1 MSTVSS
7 WGASSASDVRELE
20 PIHTNAILIQTHS
33 ASDNPGMDN
42 VDLNLIKALDALL
55 AENSVT
61 GAADLLRTSPP
72 AMSRALA
79 RLRRIF
85 DDPLLV
91 RAGRDLVPTPRALE
105 LRGEVHAVATRARA
119 LFAPS
124 VSTDP
129 RTAVRTFD
137 LQVNDMLSTAFIPP
151 LLDDLRVQAPG
162 ISLRLRPENIE
173 DTPALREG
181 LVDLEIGIVRPGD
194 PETCT
199 ETLLTETLIG
209 VIRPTHPLAKA
220 KTVTPRR
227 FAAADHIVVSR
238 RGRARGPI
246 DERLAELGLSRRV
259 VAVVPSVATALFL
272 ARDTDVVSV
281 APAGLGRPMVDTL
294 GLRTFPIPL
303 SVPHLTIGMAWHP
316 RNHHDRTHQLLRERT
331 RHIMTMTVA
340 DGGSSQE

>member
-1 MSTVSS
+1 
-7 WGASSASDVRELE
+7 
-20 PIHTNAILIQTHS
+20 
-33 ASDNPGMDN
+33 MDY
-42 VDLNLIKALDALL
+42 VDLNLIEALDALL

-61 GAADLLRTSPP
+61 KAAERLHTSPP

-79 RLRRIF
+79 RLRRTF

-124 VSTDP
+124 VAADP

-137 LQVNDMLSTAFIPP
+137 LQVDDMLSTAFVPS

-162 ISLRLRPENIE
+162 VSLRLRPESLE
-173 DTPALREG
+173 DAPALREG

-194 PETCT
+194 PEIRS

-209 VIRPTHPLAKA
+209 VVRPGHPLAKTEA
-220 KTVTPRR
+220 VTPQR
-227 FAAADHIVVSR
+227 FAATDHIVVSR
-238 RGRARGPI
+238 RGRAHGPI
-246 DERLAELGLSRRV
+246 DERLAELGLGRRV

-272 ARDTDVVSV
+272 ARGTDVVSV
-281 APAGLGRPMVDTL
+281 APDRLGRRMLDGL

-303 SVPHLTIGMAWHP
+303 ELPSLTVSMAWHP
-316 RNHHDRTHQLLRERT
+316 RNDHDRTHQLLRERI
-331 RHIMTMTVA
+331 RHLMTTAV
-340 DGGSSQE
+340 GGAART